1 MAFCFMNT
9 GQIIKSKTN
18 SDFTLIPNHIA
29 KSENLTLEQKGLLLH
44 LLSLPANWVIYK
56 ENLYK
61 QIANQKG
68 TIDRIFK
75 ELQELGYILSVKKID
90 DKGKFEGW
98 NHIVYDKPTETKTD
112 RVQQKPSSGFTE
124 VGQSAPIL
132 STNSVL
138 STNDILNTNTL
149 SWFKNQIDE
158 IYINNIKLTH
168 KGKNIEEAISQAY
181 SHLAAE
187 PERLRNMTAS
197 DCKRFLNGWLSNM
210 KAPQAGGRPGRR
222 NMTDEE
228 FLNKIK

>member
-1 MAFCFMNT
+1 MAFYFMNT

-18 SDFTLIPNHIA
+18 ADFTIIPNSIA
-29 KSENLTLEQKGLLLH
+29 KSQSLTLEQKGLLLH
-44 LLSLPANWVIYK
+44 LLSLPADWVIYK
-56 ENLYK
+56 EHLYK

-75 ELQELGYILSVKKID
+75 ELQELGYILSLKKID

-98 NHIVYDKPTETKTD
+98 NHIVYDKPTESRTD
-112 RVQQKPSSGFTE
+112 RVPPKPSSGFAE

-149 SWFKNQIDE
+149 SWFKSQIDE
-158 IYINNIKLTH
+158 IYLSNIKLTH
-168 KGKNIEEAISQAY
+168 KGKNIDEAISQAY

-187 PERLRNMTAS
+187 PERLQNMTAS

-210 KAPQAGGRPGRR
+210 KAPQTGGRSGRR
-222 NMTDEE
+222 NITDEE